1 MNEFNS
7 FFFIILPE
15 YRIFFYR
22 QWWRS
27 TFTNIYEDKI
37 VNGIFCYWIMLVM
50 FWCWCDESKWVDKWI
65 AKRKKLVCTKL
76 HSNFFFWHCH
86 LIFKNFLF
94 FLPHQVDYQFGMIFN
109 GWIFFSSVFIILH
122 IVRTFLH

>member
-15 YRIFFYR
+15 YRMFFYR

-27 TFTNIYEDKI
+27 TFANIYEDKI

-65 AKRKKLVCTKL
+65 AKRRKLVGTKL

-86 LIFKNFLF
+86 LIFKKFLF
-94 FLPHQVDYQFGMIFN
+94 FLPNQVDYQFGMIFN